1 MNCKSRTLTT
11 NLVSIRTLKL
21 NFEKHSLVTMHH
33 LQIKQYFKSNN
44 KIISHD
50 AGEIALDIKT
60 DEETRT
66 IANNY

>member
-1 MNCKSRTLTT
+1 
-11 NLVSIRTLKL
+11 
-21 NFEKHSLVTMHH
+21 MHH

-50 AGEIALDIKT
+50 AGEIALDIKA